1 MLRIHSMFLRE
12 AWLITCRN
20 PLLMNTKMGCV
31 SRFFELTQFNI
42 CEFLLVP
49 LLYRSLHFFIFIST
63 LEIILKFRQHPF
75 CNCKPPPPLRGGVDS
90 RDKIAKKTT
99 FKKHEFM
106 ERNKGNILQV
116 STQSGTLILSI
127 SKCTCHISRRNKSCV
142 TTCTI
147 FLCTCYRAKHE
158 GGVVH
163 LTK

>member
-1 MLRIHSMFLRE
+1 ME
-12 AWLITCRN
+12 
-20 PLLMNTKMGCV
+20 CV

-42 CEFLLVP
+42 WEFLLLP

-63 LEIILKFRQHPF
+63 LEIILNFRQHPF
-75 CNCKPPPPLRGGVDS
+75 CNCKPPPAPGSVDS

-106 ERNKGNILQV
+106 ERNKGYILQV
-116 STQSGTLILSI
+116 STQSGILILSI

-147 FLCTCYRAKHE
+147 FLCTCYRAKRA
-158 GGVVH
+158 
-163 LTK
+163 KRWRCSPY